1 MSCEIILEHD
11 LDFDPDFDPDLDSD
25 PDPDPDLH
33 PKKIIARSKLTDQRS
48 NHSCLAK

>member
-1 MSCEIILEHD
+1 MFSNFD
-11 LDFDPDFDPDLDSD
+11 LDFDPDFDPDLDPDLS
-25 PDPDPDLH
+25 PDPN